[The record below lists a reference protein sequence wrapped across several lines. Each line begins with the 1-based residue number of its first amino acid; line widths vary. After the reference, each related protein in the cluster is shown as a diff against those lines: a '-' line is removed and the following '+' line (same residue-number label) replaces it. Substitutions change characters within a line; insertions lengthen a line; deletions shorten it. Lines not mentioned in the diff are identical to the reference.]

1 MDKIGAGWRDLANK
15 LFNGFYILHRMLF
28 ADLVFVTL
36 WNAELKFC
44 GQSRYFFGSASPWI
58 PFPHNLQI
66 LHRDLLPGL
75 MDNDNSNNGLYDHVE
90 VVQLVNR
97 LTRKENAWNIWNRL
111 GQDNERIFGNGMSKA
126 TCWDCISTHNV

>member
-75 MDNDNSNNGLYDHVE
+75 IDNGDSKNELYDHVE
-90 VVQLVNR
+90 VVQSVNR
-97 LTRKENAWNIWNRL
+97 LTRNANIWNRL
-111 GQDNERIFGNGMSKA
+111 GLDNERIFRNGG
-126 TCWDCISTHNV
+126 ISNGT